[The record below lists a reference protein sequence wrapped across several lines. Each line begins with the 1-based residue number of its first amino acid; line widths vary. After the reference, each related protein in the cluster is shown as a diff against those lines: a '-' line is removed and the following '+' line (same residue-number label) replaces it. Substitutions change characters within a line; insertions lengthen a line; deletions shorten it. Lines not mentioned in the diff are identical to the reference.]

1 MTTIQPSEPAPE
13 VPHDH
18 RGPLLAAISN
28 TIVGLYKRYY
38 GKGPTKARSYLFD
51 DMLVCVL
58 RGGLTR
64 AELTLAANGR
74 SESVARQRREFQEAV
89 REEFTG
95 AIEDLVGRRVLAFM
109 STVNMDPDLEIEIF
123 MLEPEP
129 ADD

>member
-1 MTTIQPSEPAPE
+1 MTSIPPSETVDAQQ
-13 VPHDH
+13 DH

-38 GKGPTKARSYLFD
+38 GKGPTKARSYVVD

-58 RGGLTR
+58 RDGLTR

-74 SESVARQRREFQEAV
+74 AEAVARQRREFQEAV
-89 REEFTG
+89 RTEFIG
-95 AIEDLVGRRVLAFM
+95 AIEELTGRRVVAFM
-109 STVNMDPDLEIEIF
+109 STVHLDPDLEVEIF

-129 ADD
+129 TNS